1 MQNLYIGY
9 HFKVEPKELGSE
21 ILIAELGELP
31 FDSFIETENGF
42 SAYIPKENWTENIL
56 EDIYILNNPEFKIS
70 YTIEEIEQKN
80 WNAEWEKNFD
90 PIDVDGLCHV
100 RAPFHPKTDAKY
112 DIVIEPKM
120 SFGTGHHET
129 THMMIQHLLEMD
141 VEGLKTL
148 DMGCGTAI
156 LAILAEMKG
165 AQPIDAIDIDNWCYL
180 NSIENAER
188 NNCKHISVYEGD
200 ASLLAG
206 KKYDLIKDTSGFWKV
221 TTDSIS
227 EGFHYY
233 SLLIDGVAVADPA
246 SETFY
251 GMGRMASGIE
261 IPFSGGA
268 YYALRNVPHGD
279 IRIKKYFCYYYCFT
293 FKMLFLVKLISL

>member
-1 MQNLYIGY
+1 MQNIYIGY
-9 HFKVEPKELGSE
+9 HFQVEPKELGSE

-42 SAYIPKENWTENIL
+42 SAYIPKENWNENIL
-56 EDIYILNNPEFKIS
+56 EDVYILNNPEFKIS
-70 YTIEEIEQKN
+70 FTIEEIEQKN

-100 RAPFHPKTDAKY
+100 RAPFHSKTDAKY

-141 VEGLKTL
+141 VEEMKTL

-188 NNCKHISVYEGD
+188 NNCQHISVYEGD

-206 KKYDLIKDTSGFWKV
+206 KKYDLIIANINRNILLNDMQTYVDCLNPKGIILFSGFYEQ
-221 TTDSIS
+221 D
-227 EGFHYY
+227 
-233 SLLIDGVAVADPA
+233 
-246 SETFY
+246 
-251 GMGRMASGIE
+251 
-261 IPFSGGA
+261 
-268 YYALRNVPHGD
+268 VPHIDASCTEKGLSFV
-279 IRIKKYFCYYYCFT
+279 KKINRNNW
-293 FKMLFLVKLISL
+293 VSLKYVNS